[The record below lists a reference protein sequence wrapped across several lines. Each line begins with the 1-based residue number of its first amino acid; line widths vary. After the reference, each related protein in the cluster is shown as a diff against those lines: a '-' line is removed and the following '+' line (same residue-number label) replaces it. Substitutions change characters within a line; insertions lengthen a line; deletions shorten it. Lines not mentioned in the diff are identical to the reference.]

1 MGSGD
6 TSTKTDNSFNII
18 IMKRIVLIS
27 CTKSKNESAKE
38 RPLPAKDLYT
48 GAIFKKAY
56 QYAKQRLKPN
66 KIYILSAKYGL
77 LKPNQEVCYYNETLK
92 DKSSQE
98 RRLWADKVLGQ
109 LKKEEHNLEQHE
121 FIILAGQTYYSDL
134 TGPANS
140 GKISRYE
147 TPYEGKRIGE
157 ILRFLN
163 ANINN
168 EFNE

>member
-1 MGSGD
+1 
-6 TSTKTDNSFNII
+6 
-18 IMKRIVLIS
+18 MKRIVLIS

-56 QYAKQRLKPN
+56 QYAKQLNPDRT
-66 KIYILSAKYGL
+66 YILSAKYGL
-77 LKPNQEVCYYNETLK
+77 LKPAEKICYYNETLK
-92 DKSSQE
+92 NKSSQV
-98 RRLWADKVLGQ
+98 RRLWADRILDQ
-109 LKKEEHNLEQHE
+109 LKKERLNLDQDE
-121 FIILAGQTYYSDL
+121 FIILAGQTYCKDL

-157 ILRFLN
+157 ILHFLN
-163 ANINN
+163 TNINN
-168 EFNE
+168 EFDE

>member
-1 MGSGD
+1 
-6 TSTKTDNSFNII
+6 
-18 IMKRIVLIS
+18 MKRIVLIS

-38 RPLPAKDLYT
+38 RPSPAKDLYT

-56 QYAKQRLKPN
+56 QYAEQRLKPN

-77 LKPNQEVCYYNETLK
+77 LKPDQEVCYYNETLK
-92 DKSSQE
+92 DKSSQV
-98 RRLWADKVLGQ
+98 RRLWADRILDQ
-109 LKKEEHNLEQHE
+109 LKKERLNLDQDE
-121 FIILAGQTYYSDL
+121 FIILAGQTYCKDL

-157 ILRFLN
+157 ILHFLN
-163 ANINN
+163 TNINN
-168 EFNE
+168 EFDE